1 MDILYIII
9 VVIGFISVCFLS
21 FVFGFEVY
29 EDCIEEHTSKYR
41 KENELTLRKFIKNS
55 NFNLDEELEFT
66 IYAFNDGK
74 ILSVGNQSDIP
85 SRLLDAK
92 IRYIT
97 VSCRCNTE
105 KCLVI
110 GVE

>member
-9 VVIGFISVCFLS
+9 VVTGFISVCFLS

-29 EDCIEEHTSKYR
+29 KECVEEHSPKNR
-41 KENELTLRKFIKNS
+41 KENELTLRELIKNS
-55 NFNLDEELEFT
+55 NINLDKELEFL
-66 IYAFNDGK
+66 IYAFDGGET
-74 ILSVGNQSDIP
+74 LSEGKYYDIP

-97 VSCRCNTE
+97 VSSHINT
-105 KCLVI
+105 KIVI